1 MSKAYTDPNP
11 KTIGKKKK
19 KYKGKTEFL
28 PHKFKT
34 VASF

>member
-11 KTIGKKKK
+11 KTIEKKK

-34 VASF
+34 VPSF